1 MCSFLGLV
9 PMRMEGWGQ
18 ERVPR
23 GLAGVRSG
31 LRRTCWEGRA
41 DRGLCLQEQR
51 LKFLKQQDERQ
62 QQQAAEQEKLKRLK
76 EIAESQE
83 AKLKKVRALRGH
95 VEQKR
100 LKNGRLGEWSLGAAG
115 VGEGAGRGL
124 ATGVARGES
133 GTGPCAQGPQSCW
146 KAEFPAAWTPVNR
159 S

>member
-9 PMRMEGWGQ
+9 PMRMEGRGQ

-23 GLAGVRSG
+23 GLAWLRSG
-31 LRRTCWEGRA
+31 LWRTCREGRA

-100 LKNGRLGEWSLGAAG
+100 LKNGRLGERSPGRPVWGRRPALPG
-115 VGEGAGRGL
+115 VRAGRGRVRRDL
-124 ATGVARGES
+124 RVVGKQNSLQLGH
-133 GTGPCAQGPQSCW
+133 P
-146 KAEFPAAWTPVNR
+146 
-159 S
+159 